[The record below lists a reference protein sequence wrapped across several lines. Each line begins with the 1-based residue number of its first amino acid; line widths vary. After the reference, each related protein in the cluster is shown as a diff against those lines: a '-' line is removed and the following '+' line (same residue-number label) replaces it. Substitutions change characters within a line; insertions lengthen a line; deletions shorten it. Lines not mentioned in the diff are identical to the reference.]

1 MPKLTF
7 IPENCTGCRA
17 CELACSFHCEGL
29 FSPSKSRIR
38 VVRIDEEGIDV
49 PVGCEHCDSA
59 VCMLVCPVKAITED
73 SSTGAV
79 ILNPDVCIGCK
90 QCLAVCPFG
99 AIHYNEEKR
108 QFYKCDLC
116 AGEPECVKWCETGAI
131 TYLSVLDDVLRVK
144 RTNRAEKSARALSES
159 RLTLSKGG
167 GR

>member
-131 TYLSVLDDVLRVK
+131 TYLSDLDDVLRVK
-144 RTNRAEKSARALSES
+144 RTNRAEKSARALSEA
-159 RLTLSKGG
+159 RLSSSGRGG
-167 GR
+167 